1 MAGSEQNLEGGNSG
15 FFVPMVDMLAGVIF
29 ILIIMLVSVALLAR
43 DDYTKVETAQK
54 EITAITKELEAARAA
69 EATYLVP
76 RRQASEA
83 LRALIARVSRD
94 LSDHG
99 VSSAVMTGPDRL
111 RLDAT
116 AFLVGGASLSDA
128 GKRAAD
134 ILSDALARSLVCLT
148 DQRASAA
155 CADIPDARLARVVIA
170 VHSPAEVGAAL
181 DAQSLTDVQAVNLFA
196 ELGRTNPSLVS
207 LRNPAGQKMLGYAA
221 LGDSVLATEPNASE
235 PRLEVVFEMFVP
247 PLPDQQ

>member
-1 MAGSEQNLEGGNSG
+1 MAGPEQNLEAGNSG

-54 EITAITKELEAARAA
+54 EIAAITMELEAARAA

-83 LRALIARVSRD
+83 LRALLDRVSRD
-94 LSDHG
+94 LADHG
-99 VSSAVMTGPDRL
+99 VSSAIMTGPDRL
-111 RLDAT
+111 RFDAT
-116 AFLVGGASLSDA
+116 AFLDGGASLSDA

-148 DQRASAA
+148 DQRAEAS

-170 VHSPAEVGAAL
+170 VHSPADVGAAL
-181 DAQSLTDVQAVNLFA
+181 DAQSLTDVQAVTLFA
-196 ELGRTNPSLVS
+196 EVGRTNPSLVS
-207 LRNPAGQKMLGYAA
+207 LRNPAGQKMLGYVA
-221 LGDSVLATEPNASE
+221 LGDSVLAKEPNASGS
-235 PRLEVVFEMFVP
+235 RLEVVFEMFVP